1 MPNENSI
8 DASEDI
14 QVAEESGRVGY
25 SGLEGHQI
33 GGPSRR
39 PEGSHSQEGHPRRS
53 VREDTPEFRDHLRHG
68 SGARI
73 PGTRV
78 IDPSEVLLQA
88 FLDGNFE
95 GAYQAAQEL
104 RAAYHEALNEAA
116 RQRYRAHFGSESCN
130 NCEGLKAGPGVL
142 ATCFQ
147 VQKCNFDSIREGSES
162 PTQLKILDRLSLK

>member
-1 MPNENSI
+1 MQNENSI

-14 QVAEESGRVGY
+14 QVTEESSGVGR
-25 SGLEGHQI
+25 SRLEGDQAS
-33 GGPSRR
+33 GSDRGPAGAR
-39 PEGSHSQEGHPRRS
+39 SQEGHPRGP
-53 VREDTPEFRDHLRHG
+53 VREDTPESRNHLRYG

-73 PGTRV
+73 PGTRI

-88 FLDGNFE
+88 FLDGDFE
-95 GAYQAAQEL
+95 GAYQAAQDL

-116 RQRYRAHFGSESCN
+116 RQRYRANFGTESCN
-130 NCEGLKAGPGVL
+130 SCEGLKAGPGVL

-162 PTQLKILDRLSLK
+162 PTKLKILDLLSLK

>member
-8 DASEDI
+8 DASEGL
-14 QVAEESGRVGY
+14 QVTEEPDGVGY
-25 SGLEGHQI
+25 SSLEGDQT
-33 GGPSRR
+33 GGPDRGQ
-39 PEGSHSQEGHPRRS
+39 EGSRSQEGHPRGS
-53 VREDTPEFRDHLRHG
+53 VRKDTPELRNHLRYG

-78 IDPSEVLLQA
+78 VDPSEILLQA

-95 GAYQAAQEL
+95 EAYQAAQEL
-104 RAAYHEALNEAA
+104 KAAYHEALNEAA
-116 RQRYRAHFGSESCN
+116 RQRYRANFGTESCN
-130 NCEGLKAGPGVL
+130 SCEGLKAGPGVL

-162 PTQLKILDRLSLK
+162 PTQLKILSRLSLK